1 VISNIGDIGA
11 YNGPEND
18 EKLDKSMASKQQRVP
33 SGIRLMLKTASCA
46 VKKATIYQMTMIRQT
61 IRTRLTT

>member
-46 VKKATIYQMTMIRQT
+46 V
-61 IRTRLTT
+61 